1 MTKLFLIVFLLLV
14 SSNSWGFDSYKCTI
28 KSVVEVSS
36 DGVIQDYEQFQF
48 QVGKEF
54 VIDRTTGRAMGAISN
69 HNAIGFPQVLDPGSS
84 EQSFKAVTFFKPN
97 PMVDYLV
104 VKEYVESN
112 AKPFFF
118 MTWTHLYTGLCEHF

>member
-1 MTKLFLIVFLLLV
+1 MKTPLLIAALTLV
-14 SSNSWGFDSYKCTI
+14 STGAWGFDSYKCTI
-28 KSVVEVSS
+28 KSVMEVSS
-36 DGVIQDYEQFQF
+36 DGVIQNHEPFQF

-54 VIDRTTGRAMGAISN
+54 VIDRMTGRTMGAISN
-69 HNAIGFPQVLDPGSS
+69 HNANGSPQVLDPGSL
-84 EQSFKAVTFFKPN
+84 EQSFKAVTFFKPI

-118 MTWTHLYTGLCEHF
+118 MTWSHMYTGLCEHF